1 MNYQTLSMEGNA
13 SSPQPGLVNGSSSP
27 GRSVIPVEDQISAA
41 PITRQVQTTS
51 PQSFTPRSLIVGLII
66 GALITF
72 SNTYFGLQ
80 TGWISTMAMPSAL
93 IGFSVFK
100 VLSNHLSFPFT
111 PIENVLIQTVAG
123 AVGTMPLGCGFVGV
137 IPALEFLLRDGEDGP
152 TGDGGEGEGGP
163 LKLGFWKLVIWSL
176 GVCLFGVVFAVP
188 LRKEVIVREKLRFP
202 SGTASA
208 LMLRVLHGAKNDEKI
223 PLSTEHRIAEPGEQ
237 IDVIPQS
244 QEREEQGF
252 LLKDGDNEDQ
262 ALQKKDWRSKMRLL
276 IGAFAVSGFY
286 TLFSYFVPFVRDIPL
301 FGVPLAHNW
310 LWTLN
315 PSPAY
320 VGQGIIMGPSTCM
333 HMLFGAVLG
342 WGVLS
347 PLAKARGWA
356 PGPVDS
362 WEDGSKAWIVWVSL
376 AIMLADSLVSLGW
389 LVAKPLVNSAPRWI
403 AFLRSTRLG
412 RWLALRLQ
420 SSEANRHS
428 YINYSSL
435 DSDQPLLA
443 HETHGNPPT
452 QIAPGVEEDEDA
464 PPSQLISNRTVAVLL
479 PLTLILNVIC
489 MHIVFGDIM
498 SPLLSSLAT
507 ILAVLL
513 SIMGVRAL
521 GETDLNPV
529 SGISKLTQLIFSLA
543 TPSSHFSRRTALV
556 TNLLAGAVSESGA
569 LQAGDMMQDLKTG
582 HLLGAS
588 PKAQFYGQMIGSL
601 VGAVLSTAVYKM
613 YVNVY
618 EVPGDMFQTPT
629 AYVWIF
635 TARLVTGQ
643 GLPEMAW
650 QASVIAGIVWMILTA
665 LRIAAASPAF
675 ARNGKPPAW
684 RDWIPGGI
692 AVAVG
697 IFNVPS
703 FTLARAIGGVI
714 AWWWSRSH
722 QTSSADQATHNEIAN
737 GSQAPTDAHGVPTSA
752 EQAAEKADA
761 ASSTVVVLAS
771 GLILGE
777 GIMSIINLLL
787 ASGKMPH
794 L

>member
-1 MNYQTLSMEGNA
+1 MAGDA
-13 SSPQPGLVNGSSSP
+13 SEPLNRGQDESTSP
-27 GRSVIPVEDQISAA
+27 GEHPDIQNGDTPTPHAS
-41 PITRQVQTTS
+41 TTS
-51 PQSFTPRSLIVGLII
+51 AQSFTPRSLIVGLII

-100 VLSNHLSFPFT
+100 VLSKQLSFPFT

-137 IPALEFLLRDGEDGP
+137 IPALEFLLKDGEDGP
-152 TGDGGEGEGGP
+152 TGDGGDGEGGP
-163 LKLGFWKLVIWSL
+163 LKLGFWKLVVWSL

-208 LMLRVLHGAKNDEKI
+208 LMLRVLHGTGKDEKVPVEVQNRPI
-223 PLSTEHRIAEPGEQ
+223 ELTQGTETENA
-237 IDVIPQS
+237 QS
-244 QEREEQGF
+244 ASNESRGL
-252 LLKDGDNEDQ
+252 LLKDGEAEDQ
-262 ALQKKDWRSKMRLL
+262 ATDKKDWRSKMRLL
-276 IGAFAVSGFY
+276 VGAFVVSGIY
-286 TLFSYFVPFVRDIPL
+286 TLFSYFVPLVRDIPL
-301 FGVPLAHNW
+301 FGVGLAHNW

-320 VGQGIIMGPSTCM
+320 IGQGIIMGPSTCM
-333 HMLFGAVLG
+333 HMLFGAVIG
-342 WGVLS
+342 WGILS

-362 WEDGSKAWIVWVSL
+362 WEDGSKAWIVWISL

-389 LVAKPLVNSAPRWI
+389 LIVKPLLKHAPKWI
-403 AFLRSTRLG
+403 AWFRSTRLG
-412 RWLALRLQ
+412 QWIAFRLQ
-420 SSEANRHS
+420 SQSHEHS
-428 YINYSSL
+428 YVNYSALNHDHHSSAL
-435 DSDQPLLA
+435 EA
-443 HETHGNPPT
+443 E
-452 QIAPGVEEDEDA
+452 EEDDA
-464 PPSQLISNRTVAVLL
+464 PPSQLISTRTVVILL
-479 PLTLILNVIC
+479 PLTLILNVVC
-489 MHIVFGDIM
+489 MHWVFGDII
-498 SPLLSSLAT
+498 SPVLSSLAT
-507 ILAVLL
+507 LLAVLL

-529 SGISKLTQLIFSLA
+529 SGISKLTQLLFSLA
-543 TPSSHFSRRTALV
+543 TPASHFSRRTALV

-588 PKAQFYGQMIGSL
+588 PKAQFYGQMIGSV

-618 EVPGDMFQTPT
+618 EIPGEMFQTPT

-643 GLPEMAW
+643 GLPDMAW
-650 QASVIAGIVWMILTA
+650 QASAIAGTIWMGLTA

-675 ARNGKPPAW
+675 AHGGKPPAW

-703 FTLARAIGGVI
+703 FTLARVIGGII
-714 AWWWSRSH
+714 AWWWARKHASPDHLHSNEGPSV
-722 QTSSADQATHNEIAN
+722 QTDSAGGTVAQA
-737 GSQAPTDAHGVPTSA
+737 DPTSA
-752 EQAAEKADA
+752 QAGSSSAQQASEKADA

-777 GIMSIINLLL
+777 GLVSIVNLVL
-787 ASGKMPH
+787 ASAKVPH

>member
-1 MNYQTLSMEGNA
+1 MNYQSLSMARDA
-13 SSPQPGLVNGSSSP
+13 SEPEIDTGSRPSS
-27 GRSVIPVEDQISAA
+27 RSHSDPVSAA
-41 PITRQVQTTS
+41 RPTTS
-51 PQSFTPRSLIVGLII
+51 AQSFTPRSLIVGLLI

-100 VLSNHLSFPFT
+100 VLANHLSFPFT

-137 IPALEFLLRDGEDGP
+137 IPALEFLLKDGEDGP
-152 TGDGGEGEGGP
+152 NGDGGEGEGGP
-163 LKLGFWKLVIWSL
+163 LKLGFWKLVVWSL

-188 LRKEVIVREKLRFP
+188 LRKEVIVREKLKFP

-208 LMLRVLHGAKNDEKI
+208 LMLKVLHGAGKDEKT
-223 PLSTEHRIAEPGEQ
+223 PLEPQNRIVEAEGPSETTRQ
-237 IDVIPQS
+237 R
-244 QEREEQGF
+244 EEEQG
-252 LLKDGDNEDQ
+252 LLMKDVDTEDQ
-262 ALQKKDWRSKMRLL
+262 AAHQKDWRSKMRLL
-276 IGAFAVSGFY
+276 VGAFVVSGVY
-286 TLFSYFVPFVRDIPL
+286 TLFSYFVPLVRDIPL
-301 FGVPLAHNW
+301 FGMGLASNW

-320 VGQGIIMGPSTCM
+320 IGQGIIMGPSTCM

-342 WGVLS
+342 WGILS

-362 WEDGSKAWIVWVSL
+362 WEDGSKAWIVWISL

-389 LVAKPLVNSAPRWI
+389 LVVKPLVNRAPTWM
-403 AFLRSTRLG
+403 AWFRSTRAG
-412 RWLALRLQ
+412 RWIALRLQ
-420 SSEANRHS
+420 SSSSHQHS

-435 DSDQPLLA
+435 DSN
-443 HETHGNPPT
+443 GNPLSDNA
-452 QIAPGVEEDEDA
+452 APATIVEEDEDA
-464 PPSQLISNRTVAVLL
+464 PPSQLISTRTVVILL

-489 MHIVFGDIM
+489 MHYVFGDII
-498 SPLLSSLAT
+498 SPALSSLAT
-507 ILAVLL
+507 VIAVLL

-529 SGISKLTQLIFSLA
+529 SGISKLTQLLFSLA
-543 TPSSHFSRRTALV
+543 TPASHFSRRTALV

-588 PKAQFYGQMIGSL
+588 PKAQFYGQMIGS
-601 VGAVLSTAVYKM
+601 VFGAVLSTAVYKM

-618 EVPGDMFQTPT
+618 EIPGDMFQTPT

-643 GLPEMAW
+643 GLPDMAW
-650 QASVIAGIVWMILTA
+650 QASFIAGLIWMVLTGV
-665 LRIAAASPAF
+665 RIAAASPAF
-675 ARNGKPPAW
+675 AQNGKPPAW

-714 AWWWSRSH
+714 AWWWARKHATPARPVSAEGINGVDPGASAEV
-722 QTSSADQATHNEIAN
+722 QSGQEGSSSAQER
-737 GSQAPTDAHGVPTSA
+737 
-752 EQAAEKADA
+752 EKADA
-761 ASSTVVVLAS
+761 ASSTIVVLAS

-777 GIMSIINLLL
+777 GILSIVNLLL
-787 ASGKMPH
+787 ASGRVPH